1 MQLARLIIHFER
13 MGNMSADNWGI
24 CPRCQKKEEKRR
36 ERLEKKIEE
45 AYGTLPREQ
54 YLALVKEAEAPQP
67 EVKRT
72 LREDYELGTEE
83 DGEFYVT
90 YRCSCNVCGYAAKFE
105 HKEVLTPV

>member
-1 MQLARLIIHFER
+1 
-13 MGNMSADNWGI
+13 
-24 CPRCQKKEEKRR
+24 
-36 ERLEKKIEE
+36 
-45 AYGTLPREQ
+45 
-54 YLALVKEAEAPQP
+54 VKEAEAPQP